1 MDLRL
6 IVLLLRQNIS
16 HGVKINFLDHYDT
29 FSVTSSDC
37 PFSRLGLVPALR
49 FVLLSAHSRPGIARE
64 GITAMAG
71 LSDRP
76 LIRDALLAGGIIA
89 ASAVAALIALDRGPA
104 ARPHFGFVAP
114 TDHSGG
120 AGSSSGFAKSGAPTH
135 VHHGTSAAALPR
147 QIGFGP
153 PKSKEKSGDS
163 TVVVMVPD
171 LPRENPEP
179 LPSSGVWNDQGSAGP
194 VTGNNSQPP
203 GPIEMS
209 AVGGISAPLTSPA
222 GASLP
227 TSPAASSGGGNSP
240 AASSPSGGGP
250 PVHADAAPHSGFVLL
265 AGGQGNGQFAL
276 ASAELFD
283 PAKNAFAAAS
293 SMKDARE
300 DHTATV
306 LPGGKILIA
315 GGVGA
320 SGRAL
325 SSAELYDP
333 ISGTFSAVA
342 SKMDTARAEHTATLI
357 SGCDC
362 PGDGKILIAG
372 GSSATASLGS
382 TLRSAE
388 LYDPVTSKFTP
399 TGAMKATRA
408 RHSATLIASG
418 PLAGNVLIA
427 GGTSDESGG
436 DVATAELYDPATGQ
450 FTPTGR
456 MSTPRENHSSTWL
469 SPSVVSGSLA
479 GNVLVA
485 GGDDASAPSDSAE
498 VFNPQTA
505 AFSPVGAMTT
515 ARTLQA
521 AVLLAN
527 GKVLIAGGQSSDT
540 EFLQSAELFD
550 PAHATFAATGSMQ
563 NLHAGA
569 AATVLDNGDALI
581 AGGRSNFADLYDPM
595 AGTFSATGKLVT
607 DVAESTST
615 LIR

>member
-1 MDLRL
+1 M
-6 IVLLLRQNIS
+6 
-16 HGVKINFLDHYDT
+16 
-29 FSVTSSDC
+29 
-37 PFSRLGLVPALR
+37 A
-49 FVLLSAHSRPGIARE
+49 
-64 GITAMAG
+64 AMAG
-71 LSDRP
+71 FRDRP
-76 LIRDALLAGGIIA
+76 LIRDALLAGGVIA
-89 ASAVAALIALDRGPA
+89 ASAVAALIALDRGPGP
-104 ARPHFGFVAP
+104 RHHFGFIAAAS
-114 TDHSGG
+114 DHSDDTRS
-120 AGSSSGFAKSGAPTH
+120 ASRVAKSSVATH
-135 VHHGTSAAALPR
+135 PHHSADLANALPE
-147 QIGFGP
+147 QIGFAP
-153 PKSKEKSGDS
+153 LKSKKKLKDM

-171 LPRENPEP
+171 LPHENPEP
-179 LPSSGVWNDQGSAGP
+179 RPSSGVWNDQGSAAP
-194 VTGNNSQPP
+194 VTGGNSQPS
-203 GPIEMS
+203 GPIAMS
-209 AVGGISAPLTSPA
+209 AVGGISAPLTSPTGGPLSSA
-222 GASLP
+222 PASR
-227 TSPAASSGGGNSP
+227 GGGVNAP
-240 AASSPSGGGP
+240 AISNPGGGTP
-250 PVHADAAPHSGFVLL
+250 PVGHADAVPHTGFVLL

-283 PAKNAFAAAS
+283 PSKNAFAAAS
-293 SMKDARE
+293 PMKDARE

-306 LPGGKILIA
+306 LPGGKILVA
-315 GGVGA
+315 GGEGP

-342 SKMDTARAEHTATLI
+342 STMDTARAEHTATLI
-357 SGCDC
+357 SGCNC

-372 GSSATASLGS
+372 GRSATGSLGA

-388 LYDPVTSKFTP
+388 LYDPATGKFTA

-436 DVATAELYDPATGQ
+436 DVATAELYDPSTGQ
-450 FTPTGR
+450 FALTGR
-456 MSTPRENHSSTWL
+456 MSTPRENHSATWL

-479 GNVLVA
+479 GSVLVA
-485 GGDDASAPSDSAE
+485 GGSDASEASDSAE

-505 AFSPVGAMTT
+505 AFSPAGTMTT
-515 ARTLQA
+515 ARMLQA

-540 EFLQSAELFD
+540 DFLQSAELFD

-569 AATVLDNGDALI
+569 TATVLENGDAENGDALI
-581 AGGRSNFADLYDPM
+581 AGGRSSFGDLYDPT
-595 AGTFSATGKLVT
+595 AGTFSATGKMVT

>member
-1 MDLRL
+1 M
-6 IVLLLRQNIS
+6 
-16 HGVKINFLDHYDT
+16 
-29 FSVTSSDC
+29 
-37 PFSRLGLVPALR
+37 
-49 FVLLSAHSRPGIARE
+49 
-64 GITAMAG
+64 
-71 LSDRP
+71 
-76 LIRDALLAGGIIA
+76 
-89 ASAVAALIALDRGPA
+89 
-104 ARPHFGFVAP
+104 
-114 TDHSGG
+114 
-120 AGSSSGFAKSGAPTH
+120 
-135 VHHGTSAAALPR
+135 
-147 QIGFGP
+147 
-153 PKSKEKSGDS
+153 

-179 LPSSGVWNDQGSAGP
+179 PPSGVWNDQGSAAP
-194 VTGNNSQPP
+194 VTGSNSQPP
-203 GPIEMS
+203 GPIAMS
-209 AVGGISAPLTSPA
+209 AVGGISAPLTSPTGKSLGSPASA
-222 GASLP
+222 GGGVGAPAISNP
-227 TSPAASSGGGNSP
+227 GGGGTSPVGHP
-240 AASSPSGGGP
+240 E
-250 PVHADAAPHSGFVLL
+250 VAPHPGFVLL

-283 PAKNAFAAAS
+283 PSKNAFAAAS

-306 LPGGKILIA
+306 LPGGKIFVV
-315 GGVGA
+315 GGEGA

-333 ISGTFSAVA
+333 MSGKFSAVA

-357 SGCDC
+357 SGCNC
-362 PGDGKILIAG
+362 PADGKILIAG
-372 GSSATASLGS
+372 GRSATGSLGV

-388 LYDPVTSKFTP
+388 LYDPATGKFTA
-399 TGAMKATRA
+399 TAAMKATRA

-450 FTPTGR
+450 FGSTGR
-456 MSTPRENHSSTWL
+456 MSTPRENHSATWL
-469 SPSVVSGSLA
+469 SPSVVSGPLA

-485 GGDDASAPSDSAE
+485 GGADASAPTDSAE

-515 ARTLQA
+515 VRTLQA

-540 EFLQSAELFD
+540 DFLQSAELFD

-569 AATVLDNGDALI
+569 TATVLENGDALI
-581 AGGRSNFADLYDPM
+581 AGGRSNFADLYDPT
-595 AGTFSATGKLVT
+595 AGTFSATGKMVT

>member
-1 MDLRL
+1 
-6 IVLLLRQNIS
+6 
-16 HGVKINFLDHYDT
+16 
-29 FSVTSSDC
+29 
-37 PFSRLGLVPALR
+37 
-49 FVLLSAHSRPGIARE
+49 
-64 GITAMAG
+64 MAG
-71 LSDRP
+71 LRDRP
-76 LIRDALLAGGIIA
+76 LIRDALLAGGVIA
-89 ASAVAALIALDRGPA
+89 ASAVAALIALDRGPIS
-104 ARPHFGFVAP
+104 RHHFGFVTSASE
-114 TDHSGG
+114 HSDDV
-120 AGSSSGFAKSGAPTH
+120 GSASGFAKSSASTH
-135 VHHGTSAAALPR
+135 VVHAADASSALAQ

-153 PKSKEKSGDS
+153 PKPKKKSNDMM
-163 TVVVMVPD
+163 VVMVPD

-179 LPSSGVWNDQGSAGP
+179 AASGVWNDQGSAAP
-194 VTGNNSQPP
+194 VTGGNSQPP
-203 GPIEMS
+203 GPIAMS
-209 AVGGISAPLTSPA
+209 AVGGISAPLTSPT
-222 GASLP
+222 GSSLS
-227 TSPAASSGGGNSP
+227 SPASSGGGANAP
-240 AASSPSGGGP
+240 AISNSGGGGGTP
-250 PVHADAAPHSGFVLL
+250 AQPNVAPHPGFVLL

-283 PAKNAFAAAS
+283 PSKNVFGAAS

-306 LPGGKILIA
+306 LPGGKIFIA
-315 GGVGA
+315 GGEGA

-333 ISGTFSAVA
+333 ISGKFSAVA

-357 SGCDC
+357 SGCNC
-362 PGDGKILIAG
+362 PADGKILLAG
-372 GSSATASLGS
+372 GVSATGSLGAI
-382 TLRSAE
+382 LRSAE
-388 LYDPVTSKFTP
+388 LYDPATGKFNA

-427 GGTSDESGG
+427 GGSSDESGG

-450 FTPTGR
+450 FASTGS
-456 MSTPRENHSSTWL
+456 MSTPRENHSATWL
-469 SPSVVSGSLA
+469 SPSVVSGPLA
-479 GNVLVA
+479 GSVLVA
-485 GGDDASAPSDSAE
+485 GGSDASAPSDSAE

-505 AFSPVGAMTT
+505 AFSPVGAMT
-515 ARTLQA
+515 AVRTLQA

-569 AATVLDNGDALI
+569 TATVLENGDALI
-581 AGGRSNFADLYDPM
+581 AGGRSSFADLYDPG
-595 AGTFSATGKLVT
+595 AGTFSATGKMVT